1 MSPYISAQVTDMAQ
15 VKDMYLTIKDLDDTL
30 RYMEAMLEEIYESH
44 QALFPVFVDLVQLIS
59 KMYGELE
66 ISDREIK
73 KRLTHLREIFL
84 ETDHLIGKYYLD
96 DEHSIGEHS
105 IAYT

>member
-1 MSPYISAQVTDMAQ
+1 MAQ
-15 VKDMYLTIKDLDDTL
+15 VKDMYLKIKDLEDKL
-30 RYMEAMLEEIYESH
+30 RYMEAMLEEIYESQ

-96 DEHSIGEHS
+96 DEHGSGEHS